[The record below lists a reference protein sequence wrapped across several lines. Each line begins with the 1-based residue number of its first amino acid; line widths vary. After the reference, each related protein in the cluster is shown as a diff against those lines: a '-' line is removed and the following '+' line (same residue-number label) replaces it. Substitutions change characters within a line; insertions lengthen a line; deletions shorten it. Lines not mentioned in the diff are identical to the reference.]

1 MKKLS
6 VLALCTAL
14 ALSAS
19 ATSALAA
26 GNAPALISP
35 APAAER
41 QSGYDLYVDGK
52 DTGKNACMMVP
63 LRLFAEQLG
72 FSVVWS
78 GDGTVTVDDGTMHST
93 ITIGEDLYQVVTS
106 IEGAEGASAPFSLGT
121 APFVMEGTTYVPLE
135 LFEALLG
142 NLEGGMTLENGVLS
156 IRTALEETEHSA
168 QIPSPFTD
176 CGSLPEAEKLA
187 GFQLKI
193 PGSVGGSD
201 KRVFRAVEHDLLE
214 VIYQDGETETA
225 RIRKAPGREDVS
237 GDYRDYA
244 DVHTVS
250 VANIPVTM
258 KGGRDGVSLA
268 IWTDGGYTYSAA
280 VETPISSDEM
290 ARLVSEIR

>member
-93 ITIGEDLYQVVTS
+93 ITIGEDLY
-106 IEGAEGASAPFSLGT
+106 
-121 APFVMEGTTYVPLE
+121 
-135 LFEALLG
+135 
-142 NLEGGMTLENGVLS
+142 
-156 IRTALEETEHSA
+156 
-168 QIPSPFTD
+168 
-176 CGSLPEAEKLA
+176 
-187 GFQLKI
+187 
-193 PGSVGGSD
+193 
-201 KRVFRAVEHDLLE
+201 
-214 VIYQDGETETA
+214 
-225 RIRKAPGREDVS
+225 
-237 GDYRDYA
+237 
-244 DVHTVS
+244 
-250 VANIPVTM
+250 
-258 KGGRDGVSLA
+258 
-268 IWTDGGYTYSAA
+268 
-280 VETPISSDEM
+280 
-290 ARLVSEIR
+290 